1 MKRLGDR
8 ITTQGRE
15 RQFAVALF
23 LMYTYLFLL
32 HINSRLWFKLLI
44 VYYPCIVL
52 LLLPALL
59 PRYRT
64 EKIEL
69 KLILLFAAWMILT
82 RILNWDVSAYIERWR
97 QEGPTYPDDA
107 MNIANSV
114 VIYVPMAAC
123 LILQGKTREKFL
135 DAIAI
140 ITAAFST
147 LTTTFSLYAVL
158 NKISIPAP
166 FGGTYLCIIED
177 PRLYVFGKNPNTCCM
192 WYFLGIFFLAYL
204 FFRTKNRLCRTLIVI
219 AGFLNY
225 VILAMT
231 YSRNGLFS
239 FSLCLGLLVLVL
251 VLRRF
256 SPKTVGKK
264 LLCTVL
270 VLALIVPLAYK
281 SFNLVYSGMEKA
293 SSVVIQN
300 RKAAQAAQTEESG
313 GADTAGYTVGG
324 YDSVAL
330 RTEVSDPSR
339 RQTQGSSRILQTED
353 EDNREKVNYE
363 YNRGFGDSGR
373 LPIYKTFIPSMQREP
388 LRLLIGCLEKDSM
401 KYTNEILGK
410 DIINFH
416 NTFLQILCETGVIGL
431 GLVLAFC
438 VLLGRR
444 VIRVLYSDAPVTVS
458 ILALMLVGIL
468 TYNILEVDLFLTS
481 DIACFAAYIAAGAVL
496 AYTYERDEG
505 TKNPE

>member
-107 MNIANSV
+107 MNTANSV

-123 LILQGKTREKFL
+123 LILQGKTRERFL

-140 ITAAFST
+140 VTASFST
-147 LTTTFSLYAVL
+147 ITTTFALYSVL
-158 NKISIPAP
+158 NKTDIRAP
-166 FGGTYLCIIED
+166 FGDVYLSIIQSS
-177 PRLYVFGKNPNTCCM
+177 RLFVFGKNPNSCCI

-204 FFRTKNRLCRTLIVI
+204 FFRTKNRPLRALMVV
-219 AGFLNY
+219 AAFLNY
-225 VILAMT
+225 LILAMT
-231 YSRNGLFS
+231 FSRNGMLS
-239 FSLCLGLLVLVL
+239 FSLCTGLLVLVL

-270 VLALIVPLAYK
+270 VLVLIVPAAYK
-281 SFNLVYSGMEKA
+281 SFSFADVGMEKL
-293 SSVVIQN
+293 SSALIQK
-300 RKAAQAAQTEESG
+300 RYDTAAAQTEESSAEASG
-313 GADTAGYTVGG
+313 EDGASEETG
-324 YDSVAL
+324 
-330 RTEVSDPSR
+330 TEA
-339 RQTQGSSRILQTED
+339 TSSAPLVKD
-353 EDNREKVNYE
+353 REGLEIIYE
-363 YNRGFGDSGR
+363 NDRGFKASGR
-373 LPIYKTFIPSMQREP
+373 MPIYKTFIPSMQREP

-416 NTFLQILCETGVIGL
+416 NTFLQILCETGIIGL

-444 VIRVLYSDAPVTVS
+444 VIRVLYSDAPITIS

-468 TYNILEVDLFLTS
+468 SYNMLEVDLFLTS
-481 DIACFAAYIAAGAVL
+481 DIACFTAYIAAGAVL

-505 TKNPE
+505 AKSIQ

>member
-123 LILQGKTREKFL
+123 LILQGKTRERFL

-140 ITAAFST
+140 VTASFST
-147 LTTTFSLYAVL
+147 ITTTFALYSVL
-158 NKISIPAP
+158 NKTDIRAP
-166 FGGTYLCIIED
+166 FGDVYLSIIQSS
-177 PRLYVFGKNPNTCCM
+177 RLFVFGKNPNACCI

-204 FFRTKNRLCRTLIVI
+204 FFRTKNRPLRALMVV
-219 AGFLNY
+219 AAFLNY
-225 VILAMT
+225 LILAMT
-231 YSRNGLFS
+231 FSRNGMLS
-239 FSLCLGLLVLVL
+239 FSLCTGLLVLVL

-270 VLALIVPLAYK
+270 VLVLIVPVAYK
-281 SFNLVYSGMEKA
+281 SFSFVDVGMEKL
-293 SSVVIQN
+293 SSALIQK
-300 RKAAQAAQTEESG
+300 RYDTAAAQTEESSAEASG
-313 GADTAGYTVGG
+313 EDGASEETG
-324 YDSVAL
+324 
-330 RTEVSDPSR
+330 TEA
-339 RQTQGSSRILQTED
+339 TSSAPLVKD
-353 EDNREKVNYE
+353 REGLEITYE
-363 YNRGFGDSGR
+363 NDRGFKASGR
-373 LPIYKTFIPSMQREP
+373 MPIYKTFIPSMQRES

-416 NTFLQILCETGVIGL
+416 NTFLQILCETGIIGL

-444 VIRVLYSDAPVTVS
+444 VIRVLYSDAPITIS

-468 TYNILEVDLFLTS
+468 SYNMLEVDLFLTS
-481 DIACFAAYIAAGAVL
+481 DIACFTAYIAAGAVL

-505 TKNPE
+505 AKSIQ